1 MDAVKIRV
9 EINVRKKIIDNSYE
23 VKCSFS
29 GNQNMAKIATK
40 LIKKNTQIL
49 GMKKGISLQILKTK
63 TGIF

>member
-1 MDAVKIRV
+1 
-9 EINVRKKIIDNSYE
+9 
-23 VKCSFS
+23 
-29 GNQNMAKIATK
+29 MAKIATK